1 MAHLFRTTAFGAT
14 ARAISGD
21 RLLAF
26 PTDKHKYSE
35 SQSSNSS
42 RDDDQSVVVV
52 GWESSDDPENPH
64 NWPTTRKTGVSFL
77 ICMYTFT
84 IYCGSSIYVPSTE
97 KVTESFGVSE
107 TVVSLGLALYVLGY
121 GLGPLLFSPLSEMPY
136 IGRNPIYIITFA
148 IFIILSVAAPLC
160 QTFAGFLVVRF
171 LQGFFGSPCLATG
184 AATLT
189 DMFSV
194 IYIPYSLAAWSGAM
208 YCGPALGP
216 LLSGFTVTAKSWK
229 WSMWE
234 LLWLSGFMF
243 IPLFFFLPETSTPTL
258 LYYKAKSLRKEANS
272 TRYVS
277 EAMGLNS
284 ASRKDIAKM
293 TLIKPFEITLKDPA
307 IAFVNIYTSFTY
319 GIYYSFF
326 EVFPLVYP
334 KIYGMNLGESSAVF
348 VCVLI
353 ACLLGAFQYC
363 SWYRIFTEKRF
374 KKLGTFDSPETYL
387 RPGLGGVF
395 GVAAGMFL
403 FGWAARGSIHWVVPT
418 IGIVIYCG
426 CGFVL
431 GIGIFIYLSLSYPQ
445 YPASLFAA
453 NDAMRSSFAAAAI
466 LFGRPLYINMGVAK
480 GCSLLGG
487 LSVFGVIGFW
497 YLFVY
502 GEKLRKKSRF
512 TVHEEDQDAS

>member
-1 MAHLFRTTAFGAT
+1 MAHFFRTTAFGVT

-26 PTDKHKYSE
+26 STDKSKYLE
-35 SQSSNSS
+35 RNPSNSS
-42 RDDDQSVVVV
+42 QDDGQSVVIV
-52 GWESSDDPENPH
+52 GWESNDDQENPH
-64 NWPTTRKTGVSFL
+64 NWSTARKTGVSLL

-84 IYCGSSIYVPSTE
+84 IYCGSSIFVPSTE
-97 KVTESFGVSE
+97 QVVGSFEVSE
-107 TVVSLGLALYVLGY
+107 TVASLGLALYVLGY

-148 IFIILSVAAPLC
+148 IFIILSVAAALC

-216 LLSGFTVTAKSWK
+216 LLSGFSVTAKGWR

-243 IPLFFFLPETSTPTL
+243 LPLFFLLPETSTPTL
-258 LYYKAKSLRKEANS
+258 LYYKAKRLRKETNS

-277 EAMGLNS
+277 EATKSNS
-284 ASRKDIAKM
+284 ASRREIAKM
-293 TLIKPFEITLKDPA
+293 ALIKPFEITLKDPA

-363 SWYRIFTEKRF
+363 SWYRLFIQKRF
-374 KKLGTFDSPETYL
+374 EKLGTFDFPETYL

-395 GVAAGMFL
+395 GVTAGMFL

-418 IGIVIYCG
+418 IGIVMYCG
-426 CGFVL
+426 CGMQPV
-431 GIGIFIYLSLSYPQ
+431 SLPQ
-445 YPASLFAA
+445 MTP
-453 NDAMRSSFAAAAI
+453 
-466 LFGRPLYINMGVAK
+466 
-480 GCSLLGG
+480 
-487 LSVFGVIGFW
+487 
-497 YLFVY
+497 
-502 GEKLRKKSRF
+502 
-512 TVHEEDQDAS
+512 

>member
-14 ARAISGD
+14 TRAISGD

-35 SQSSNSS
+35 NQSPNSS

-52 GWESSDDPENPH
+52 GCW
-64 NWPTTRKTGVSFL
+64 
-77 ICMYTFT
+77 
-84 IYCGSSIYVPSTE
+84 
-97 KVTESFGVSE
+97 
-107 TVVSLGLALYVLGY
+107 
-121 GLGPLLFSPLSEMPY
+121 
-136 IGRNPIYIITFA
+136 
-148 IFIILSVAAPLC
+148 
-160 QTFAGFLVVRF
+160 Q
-171 LQGFFGSPCLATG
+171 
-184 AATLT
+184 
-189 DMFSV
+189 
-194 IYIPYSLAAWSGAM
+194 
-208 YCGPALGP
+208 
-216 LLSGFTVTAKSWK
+216 

-258 LYYKAKSLRKEANS
+258 LYYKAKRLRKQTNS

-293 TLIKPFEITLKDPA
+293 ALIKPFEITLKDPA

-395 GVAAGMFL
+395 GVTAGMFL
-403 FGWAARGSIHWVVPT
+403 FGWAARSSIHWVVPT
-418 IGIVIYCG
+418 IGIVMYCG
-426 CGFVL
+426 CGFVV
-431 GIGIFIYLSLSYPQ
+431 GIGIFIYLPLSYPQ
-445 YPASLFAA
+445 YAASLFAA

-466 LFGRPLYINMGVAK
+466 LFGRPLYINMGIAK

-497 YLFVY
+497 YLFIY